1 MYDAPMA
8 DSHPNTRTGRDAT
21 QLTDTASPNLT
32 TALEGEISREQS
44 SPDAKDS
51 RRLSQTSTALQDLNT
66 VNQGMYYM
74 YEQWHYWS

>member
-21 QLTDTASPNLT
+21 QFTDTGSPNLT
-32 TALEGEISREQS
+32 TTLEGEISREQS

-51 RRLSQTSTALQDLNT
+51 GRLSQTSTALQDLNT
-66 VNQGMYYM
+66 FKEHTVYDTDRD
-74 YEQWHYWS
+74 